1 MTVES
6 DANALY
12 WETSYEIV
20 LRLVEVYPDADL
32 DSMGLQQLKQY
43 IITLPNFADDPD
55 LANDGILSEILREW
69 YEEADAG

>member
-1 MTVES
+1 MTVDS
-6 DANALY
+6 SANALY

-20 LRLVEVYPDADL
+20 LTLIEVYPDADL